1 MVIRNFEDQAAE
13 DLFNG
18 RDTKAAR
25 RLPKS
30 LWKSAGRKLE
40 MLDTA
45 RSLAEL
51 AALPGNRL
59 EKLHGDLANSYS
71 IRINDQFRVIF
82 RWENVNAFDVW
93 IADYH

>member
-1 MVIRNFEDQAAE
+1 MVIRNFEDRTAE

-25 RLPKS
+25 RLQKS

-59 EKLHGDLANSYS
+59 EKLHGDLVNSYS
-71 IRINDQFRVIF
+71 IRINDQFRIIF